1 MWYQMQKDAEI
12 SRVEFTKKM
21 WSTIN
26 AEAEWLQD
34 LKNELGD
41 LEKVREVKISA
52 PMTKKQLRKM
62 PNWKSVGPF
71 GMQGYWL
78 KKFRAL
84 HERIA
89 TWLNECLFL
98 RSVPENG

>member
-1 MWYQMQKDAEI
+1 MWYQMQKGAEI
-12 SRVEFTKKM
+12 SRMEFTKKM

-52 PMTKKQLRKM
+52 PMTKKQQRKM
-62 PNWKSVGPF
+62 PNWKSVGH
-71 GMQGYWL
+71 L
-78 KKFRAL
+78 VCRATGWKSL
-84 HERIA
+84 ERYMRE
-89 TWLNECLFL
+89 LQLD
-98 RSVPENG
+98 